1 MPPPPVGP
9 LLLSNP
15 WKAARPPRPPNGNMG
30 DEEEAALEEDEVE
43 DDEPDEVDDEGM
55 LESAG
60 ADGILLAAVLPLTCI
75 LFYYT
80 NFFKKNVSCLSSTSC
95 YSIATIKF
103 LTKPPL

>member
-30 DEEEAALEEDEVE
+30 DEEEAALEDDEVDE
-43 DDEPDEVDDEGM
+43 PDEPDEVDDEGM

-80 NFFKKNVSCLSSTSC
+80 NCFKKTVSCFFLDLST
-95 YSIATIKF
+95 
-103 LTKPPL
+103 TKCT